1 MYKFIV
7 TDELGRLAT
16 WLRILG
22 FDTSLEKNKQD
33 IVIKS
38 LREDRAIL
46 TRDSKMSR
54 FTGMRMI
61 KIESDFVEEQVAQII
76 KELNL
81 KIDKGVLFTRCILCN
96 KILEKA
102 EKESVEKEVPL
113 YVFQT
118 QKLFMRCPKCKKVY
132 WQGTHW
138 AKVGEFVDRLGLSAK

>member
-7 TDELGRLAT
+7 TDELGRLST

-22 FDTSLEKNKQD
+22 FDTSLEKNKRD
-33 IVIKS
+33 LVIKS
-38 LREDRAIL
+38 LREDRVIL

-54 FTGMRMI
+54 FTGIRMI

-81 KIDKGVLFTRCILCN
+81 KIDKNALFTRCVLCN
-96 KILEKA
+96 EILEKA

-138 AKVGEFVDRLGLSAK
+138 TKVGEFFDKLRLGCR